1 LSKCRLQNQ
10 TIWYEIS
17 IQSVFCDDADKEQDR
32 FGTKIKICNTNPI
45 NLNRNLQKL
54 SGTHLSAEGK
64 GRILAIPQQASQP
77 TSRDPRGKKTI
88 HQERNFDARNRGT
101 DSQCT
106 ERKSADSKAAKVG
119 PGRRIPRNYPA
130 RAQQERR
137 HSPLSSR
144 SCPSPNPLPPDCDA
158 VRGALLLVPAG

>member
-54 SGTHLSAEGK
+54 SGTHLS
-64 GRILAIPQQASQP
+64 GRGQRSYLGDSATSQP
-77 TSRDPRGKKTI
+77 THLERSQGEKTI